1 MMIDKKSRAMEILKG
16 LSMSDIRDL
25 NKNFKSVEYSSC
37 TIDNPEELKRELQE
51 SNIVLSNGKWYFE
64 AKRGSI
70 CLFIPYKDA
79 EGYSEEVIQ
88 TKFGFKRIKR
98 TYISEV
104 MSYYD
109 GYDLKLEKGKEVE
122 DVDWFTGD
130 NSFDKLISFNNLLN
144 KLTDIPMGIKVS
156 TVNKTIKKIT
166 NDKDCDMDKLLLTD
180 EDKIEKL
187 IEDYLVDKYSKSN
200 DMFSYDE
207 SLDMPFIMLSNY
219 MKKAMEE
226 YNLCQDYVDIKEG
239 YVFVSDPMNNSTFR
253 SRYSGSIAKGTRTK
267 SNVKEDIARHAYD
280 ELVKMR
286 IINVDEG
293 TSTIDLPFLRAGITY
308 ANSASKSID
317 MIHYNHPE
325 YFTNYNNPKSF
336 NSINLRK
343 IAEDYNFIPK
353 MKPTK
358 MESFLD
364 VKMFKNSINGIKE
377 FLLNEQTL
385 PQNKRE
391 ELTKRFTPAKDIVK
405 IFIKFVSDCEINGDS
420 VMILGHQIIR
430 RNNKGEREIRFDE
443 IIKIGLSLL
452 LKNKIKIAK
461 RVLRYPPIFKRFNKI
476 VVRIVG
482 GKKKFGIRKML
493 SKLLVP
499 IVTNEIL
506 NAV

>member
-1 MMIDKKSRAMEILKG
+1 MMIDKKSRAIEILKG

-25 NKNFKSVEYSSC
+25 TKNFKSVEYTSC
-37 TIDNPEELKRELQE
+37 PIMNPEELKRELQE

-98 TYISEV
+98 TYISEI
-104 MSYYD
+104 MSCYD
-109 GYDLKLEKGKEVE
+109 GYDLKLEKGKVVE
-122 DVDWFTGD
+122 DIDWFAGD
-130 NSFDKLISFNNLLN
+130 NSFDRLLSFNNLLN
-144 KLTDIPMGIKVS
+144 KLTDIPMGIKIN
-156 TVNKTIKKIT
+156 TVNKTLKKIT
-166 NDKDCDMDKLLLTD
+166 NDKDCTMDKLLLTD

-200 DMFSYDE
+200 DMFSYNE

-219 MKKAMEE
+219 MKTAIAE

-239 YVFVSDPMNNSTFR
+239 YVFISDPMNNASFR
-253 SRYSGSIAKGTRTK
+253 SRYSSSIAKGTRTK
-267 SNVKEDIARHAYD
+267 SNVSEDIARRAYD
-280 ELVKMR
+280 KLVKMR

-293 TSTIDLPFLRAGITY
+293 TSTIDLPFLRTGNFVNNVT
-308 ANSASKSID
+308 KSID

-336 NSINLRK
+336 TSINLRK

-353 MKPTK
+353 SKPTK
-358 MESFLD
+358 MESFLNA
-364 VKMFKNSINGIKE
+364 KMFKNGIDGIKE

-405 IFIKFVSDCEINGDS
+405 IFIKFVSDSDINGDS
-420 VMILGHQIIR
+420 VMILGHQIIS

-452 LKNKIKIAK
+452 LKNKIKIVK
-461 RVLRYPPIFKRFNKI
+461 RVLKYPPIFKRFNKI
-476 VVRIVG
+476 VIRIVG
-482 GKKKFGIRKML
+482 GKKKFGIRKMF